1 MKNVK
6 CKISHVKDRKKK
18 NQIFDVWEQ
27 NCLAKNKTGG
37 KPAKN
42 YLSMSDTC
50 CKNLSKILQ
59 AVWLSSTV
67 NVKRDNF
74 RQCQNP
80 KSTLL
85 IYKTPP
91 AKTECL
97 TSKDREFLNKCSV
110 GFGSCEGKRWQ
121 FVLKIC
127 YMSGRARPICHR
139 VLVTNYEEMS
149 RSSSSGM
156 CDVILALGKT
166 LRLTK
171 TCVKKWAMNWEKM
184 KQVSR
189 CHA

>member
-50 CKNLSKILQ
+50 CKNLSTILQ

-91 AKTECL
+91 AKTEC
-97 TSKDREFLNKCSV
+97 FNIQGPGV
-110 GFGSCEGKRWQ
+110 F
-121 FVLKIC
+121 
-127 YMSGRARPICHR
+127 
-139 VLVTNYEEMS
+139 
-149 RSSSSGM
+149 
-156 CDVILALGKT
+156 
-166 LRLTK
+166 
-171 TCVKKWAMNWEKM
+171 
-184 KQVSR
+184 KQVLGGIWILWRQAVAICPQDMLHVRQGAAYLSPSS
-189 CHA
+189 CHKLWGNVSQQ